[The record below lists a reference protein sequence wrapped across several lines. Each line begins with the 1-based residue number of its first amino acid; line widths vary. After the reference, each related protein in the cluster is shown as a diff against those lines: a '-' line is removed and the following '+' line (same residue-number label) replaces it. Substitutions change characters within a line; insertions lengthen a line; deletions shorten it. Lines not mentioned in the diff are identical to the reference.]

1 MTEVRTNALRRG
13 NTKSCGCYNKDRIK
27 EINTKY
33 KQFDKRL
40 YRIYNHIKDRC
51 YRKNDPSYKWYGAHN
66 IKMCDEWLN
75 DFETFYNWSMNN
87 GYKDNLTIDRID
99 VNNNYEPSNC
109 RWVDM
114 KTQCRNRTSNKYY
127 TINGE
132 TRCLTEWCEILNLN
146 YGTVQ
151 SRLLYGWSIEK
162 ALLTPIRSHKKL
174 FTTTRKQYIIIMWIN
189 KSLDP
194 LNNGRTN
201 VLKYY

>member
-51 YRKNDPSYKWYGAHN
+51 YRKNDPSYKWYGARN

-87 GYKDNLTIDRID
+87 GYTDNLTIDRID
-99 VNNNYEPSNC
+99 VNSNYEPSNC
-109 RWVDM
+109 RWVNM
-114 KTQCRNRTSNKYY
+114 KTQCRNRTNNKYY

-162 ALLTPIRSHKKL
+162 ALLTPIRSHKNCL
-174 FTTTRKQYIIIMWIN
+174 QPRANSI
-189 KSLDP
+189 
-194 LNNGRTN
+194 
-201 VLKYY
+201 